1 MVWYLGKTKERKSV
15 QTPLGKPYVVL
26 PTLEAFSPSAAVG
39 VESRNQIWG
48 ICSEW
53 NLWLLY
59 IYLMFKSDQHYKMY
73 INDKYIGLCK
83 CRIISFSVRK
93 PHFQHPN
100 SSLTLAEHSPPWQQ
114 TLDVD
119 TKGPGIFKLRAWRL
133 RTSILLLLDSG
144 VFSWIALK
152 SKKKKLPFW
161 LAQLVKSSLSH
172 GKYQKC

>member
-1 MVWYLGKTKERKSV
+1 MCRRGAVKVLEGTCIIEFLIDSIRTTMVWYLGKTKERKSV

-39 VESRNQIWG
+39 VESTNQIWG

-83 CRIISFSVRK
+83 CRIISFS
-93 PHFQHPN
+93 
-100 SSLTLAEHSPPWQQ
+100 
-114 TLDVD
+114 
-119 TKGPGIFKLRAWRL
+119 
-133 RTSILLLLDSG
+133 
-144 VFSWIALK
+144 
-152 SKKKKLPFW
+152 
-161 LAQLVKSSLSH
+161 
-172 GKYQKC
+172 